1 MLARRV
7 AAPVARAAFRPRC
20 CAALPP
26 QRLRRPLST
35 DAESA
40 ACAAPTPPLCPA
52 AQTLT
57 PRRVRARCLSPRS
70 FEDARAFFATPVPAR
85 GKAYGRHA
93 RAIMEELE
101 QEQVALRSARRKY
114 ELPEIN
120 SGDVVKVTY
129 YESLTDKA
137 ESSFQGIV
145 LGLFNKGVMQSV
157 ELRNVVDGVPLV
169 RPPPNP
175 NRLRHFLGWQ
185 RAGQPEAGE
194 GNRRRQCTRQKGERG
209 HTPLTLSPSC
219 PSRSSASSFGNGQF
233 AQELRIP
240 LLSPLVKEVT
250 VLSERQKVMRH
261 KLYYLRDRCAP
272 LPTPT
277 FPPLVLALL
286 SGNRHPS

>member
-7 AAPVARAAFRPRC
+7 AAPAWSRLALRPPC
-20 CAALPP
+20 CTALPP

-40 ACAAPTPPLCPA
+40 ACAAPTPPLRPA

-57 PRRVRARCLSPRS
+57 PRRARARCLSPRS

-129 YESLTDKA
+129 YESLTDKT

-169 RPPPNP
+169 RPPPSP
-175 NRLRHFLGWQ
+175 QPAPAFLGVAARWP
-185 RAGQPEAGE
+185 AG
-194 GNRRRQCTRQKGERG
+194 
-209 HTPLTLSPSC
+209 
-219 PSRSSASSFGNGQF
+219 
-233 AQELRIP
+233 
-240 LLSPLVKEVT
+240 
-250 VLSERQKVMRH
+250 
-261 KLYYLRDRCAP
+261 
-272 LPTPT
+272 
-277 FPPLVLALL
+277 
-286 SGNRHPS
+286 SG

>member
-1 MLARRV
+1 MPPAARCPPTPRARR
-7 AAPVARAAFRPRC
+7 
-20 CAALPP
+20 ALP
-26 QRLRRPLST
+26 RPHPTALSRCA
-35 DAESA
+35 DADP
-40 ACAAPTPPLCPA
+40 AP
-52 AQTLT
+52 
-57 PRRVRARCLSPRS
+57 RARPVLVPPS

-129 YESLTDKA
+129 YESLTDKT

-175 NRLRHFLGWQ
+175 QPAPAFLGVE
-185 RAGQPEAGE
+185 RAGQREAGE
-194 GNRRRQCTRQKGERG
+194 GTEGARVSGRWGKRTALLRRC
-209 HTPLTLSPSC
+209 
-219 PSRSSASSFGNGQF
+219 
-233 AQELRIP
+233 
-240 LLSPLVKEVT
+240 LLLA
-250 VLSERQKVMRH
+250 RH
-261 KLYYLRDRCAP
+261 KLAPQGNGVLRRSFGFHCC
-272 LPTPT
+272 
-277 FPPLVLALL
+277 
-286 SGNRHPS
+286 RRW